1 MLVLTASARAPIGFH
16 PSGGRTT
23 MLAWRQGAG
32 SRAIGAAGCGRR
44 TARGYTLLELMMA
57 IIVAGVVG
65 TLAFSSYGAYVKR
78 ARTAAAIADIGKIQL
93 AVDRYALNHDSEL
106 PPDLAT
112 IGMGGL
118 LDPWGRPYV
127 YLSFA
132 GLKGK
137 GAMRKDKNLVP
148 INTEYDLYSMGP
160 DGQSRAPLT
169 AKASRDDIVR
179 ANDGGYIGVAADY

>member
-1 MLVLTASARAPIGFH
+1 MLVR
-16 PSGGRTT
+16 
-23 MLAWRQGAG
+23 RQGSG
-32 SRAIGAAGCGRR
+32 SRAIGAAGCSRR